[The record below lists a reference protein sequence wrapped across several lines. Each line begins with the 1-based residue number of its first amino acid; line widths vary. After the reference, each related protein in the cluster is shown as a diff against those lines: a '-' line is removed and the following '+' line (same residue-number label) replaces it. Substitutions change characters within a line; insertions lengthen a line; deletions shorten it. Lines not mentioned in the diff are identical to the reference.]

1 MKTTCICEYPNVI
14 ERECEYCDK
23 YYKGL
28 EEYERNEKIRMLE
41 LYGEKRVIKVCRH
54 CYGCEVS
61 GGLRDYHQWMI
72 TESDECSI
80 CLENNRLIKEYEA
93 KTIYKSNDKLGEKND
108 EI

>member
-1 MKTTCICEYPNVI
+1 MKTTCICEYPNVT

-41 LYGEKRVIKVCRH
+41 LYGEKRVVKVCRH

-61 GGLRDYHQWMI
+61 GDLRDHHQWMI
-72 TESDECSI
+72 TEPDECSI

-93 KTIYKSNDKLGEKND
+93 KAIYKSNDKLGEKND
-108 EI
+108 EV

>member
-54 CYGCEVS
+54 CYGCEAS
-61 GGLRDYHQWMI
+61 GYLRDYHQWMI

-108 EI
+108 EV